1 MTFLNSLFETIKK
14 YWHMFVIFG
23 LTVLVLVVG
32 FVENSKLAGF
42 VRFIDSTI
50 KSYKTQVKTIDKLA
64 DRRATDDQK
73 ATQTY
78 QERAKEIEERRENE
92 LSKVN
97 VKKIKNIE
105 KLKDGSTEELA
116 KKLKEEFKL

>member
-1 MTFLNSLFETIKK
+1 
-14 YWHMFVIFG
+14 MFVIFG